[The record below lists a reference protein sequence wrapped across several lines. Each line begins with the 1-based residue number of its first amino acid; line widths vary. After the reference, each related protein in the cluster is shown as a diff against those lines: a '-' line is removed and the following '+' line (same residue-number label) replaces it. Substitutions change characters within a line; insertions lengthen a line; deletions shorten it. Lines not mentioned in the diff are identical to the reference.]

1 MGALALAA
9 ALMTCI
15 GGTTAS
21 TQNQIVVHGAY
32 SGSHLQ
38 LTVHSDRLIVNGW
51 MAEAR
56 PAGCRFGRYREVAVC
71 NLADAGSIE
80 LSMGPSGDMVE
91 VLDPLPLPLTVRL
104 GDGSDRFIGNNEVDT
119 CYPEGSRR
127 NRCIGRG
134 GDDICITGSR
144 NSDCVGGG
152 GNDYCKHGA
161 GSDGC
166 WGGPG
171 DDVCLMGPGQDGCH
185 GGSGNDR
192 LYGGASRDR
201 LYGEG
206 GRDHCDG
213 GRGWGR
219 SQTCEA
225 GPRR

>member
-1 MGALALAA
+1 MLS
-9 ALMTCI
+9 I

-21 TQNQIVVHGAY
+21 TRGQIVVHGAH

-38 LTVHSDRLIVNGW
+38 LSVHGSHLVVDGW
-51 MAEAR
+51 MARAQ
-56 PAGCRFGRYREVAVC
+56 PAGCRFRRHREIAIC
-71 NLADAGSIE
+71 NLADAGSVE
-80 LSMGPSGDMVE
+80 LDMGPSADMVK
-91 VLDPLPLPLTVRL
+91 VLDPLPAPLTVRL
-104 GDGSDRFIGNNEVDT
+104 GDGSDKFIGNNEVDT

-127 NRCIGRG
+127 NRCVG
-134 GDDICITGSR
+134 GGGNDICITGSQ
-144 NSDCVGGG
+144 NSDCVGGP

-171 DDVCLMGPGQDGCH
+171 QDVCLMGAGHDGCH
-185 GGSGNDR
+185 GGGGNDR
-192 LYGGASRDR
+192 LYGGPSSDR